1 MALGR
6 KLAEAI
12 AAALPARRMEAIAAA
27 PLGQR
32 SRRAK
37 AEPDAEPRASTPKP
51 AGKSM
56 MAECTRSVKIYP
68 GSCQIIPVW
77 QGSRLSPIYNSGP
90 AVPGLQGTID
100 TGGSFKRANTIE
112 QSVVAAMQQAVPA
125 LQTAGSYAYLGTVQ
139 MPPSLWRS
147 FVNAS
152 PSSDS
157 VS

>member
-51 AGKSM
+51 AGKS
-56 MAECTRSVKIYP
+56 ARTEHPRS
-68 GSCQIIPVW
+68 
-77 QGSRLSPIYNSGP
+77 
-90 AVPGLQGTID
+90 
-100 TGGSFKRANTIE
+100 
-112 QSVVAAMQQAVPA
+112 
-125 LQTAGSYAYLGTVQ
+125 
-139 MPPSLWRS
+139 
-147 FVNAS
+147 
-152 PSSDS
+152 
-157 VS
+157 

>member
-1 MALGR
+1 MATRAPLQGTCRRCQSVAQVLRERVALGR

-56 MAECTRSVKIYP
+56 VTKCPELHLP
-68 GSCQIIPVW
+68 
-77 QGSRLSPIYNSGP
+77 
-90 AVPGLQGTID
+90 
-100 TGGSFKRANTIE
+100 
-112 QSVVAAMQQAVPA
+112 
-125 LQTAGSYAYLGTVQ
+125 
-139 MPPSLWRS
+139 
-147 FVNAS
+147 
-152 PSSDS
+152 
-157 VS
+157 